1 MHVNERAA
9 AEYGHLMYYAQV
21 HLKGRATFFVCRQ
34 QFAKNYSDGHSVK
47 TSTHKRAGEILLK
60 HNSCH
65 KK

>member
-34 QFAKNYSDGHSVK
+34 QFAKIILMDIVLRLPHTNVPVK
-47 TSTHKRAGEILLK
+47 Y
-60 HNSCH
+60 C
-65 KK
+65 